1 MSNLYDICK
10 EVLQIMEGL
19 EYGNIEFTYDKL
31 ACAMKVGHPSEILG
45 EVISEIFFEV
55 RDGIIP
61 DKAKVESVLKGL
73 KRIRR
78 SFKIKELKDPI
89 KKLETYLKE
98 LDPNT

>member
-1 MSNLYDICK
+1 MSNLYDICQ

-19 EYGNIEFTYDKL
+19 EYGTIEFTYDKL

-55 RDGIIP
+55 RDGITP

-73 KRIRR
+73 KRFRR
-78 SFKIKELKDPI
+78 SFKVKEMNEPI
-89 KKLETYLKE
+89 KKLEAYVKE
-98 LDPNT
+98 IDLNT